1 MTLNGWVYGA
11 SDKEI
16 SFAKRYLR
24 VRDRKDLPES
34 MLRITWGS
42 IADLAIGQ
50 VQDFLQEPANAP
62 DEYAVNCVRQLAVSH
77 HRQAVQPQAFQ
88 ENLSVKRIV

>member
-1 MTLNGWVYGA
+1 MKVTQFAFSDGAKNTYLPQNYKTTNCVAYTGTHDNMTLNGWVYGA

-16 SFAKRYLR
+16 SFAKRYIR

-50 VQDFLQEPANAP
+50 VQDF
-62 DEYAVNCVRQLAVSH
+62 
-77 HRQAVQPQAFQ
+77 
-88 ENLSVKRIV
+88 